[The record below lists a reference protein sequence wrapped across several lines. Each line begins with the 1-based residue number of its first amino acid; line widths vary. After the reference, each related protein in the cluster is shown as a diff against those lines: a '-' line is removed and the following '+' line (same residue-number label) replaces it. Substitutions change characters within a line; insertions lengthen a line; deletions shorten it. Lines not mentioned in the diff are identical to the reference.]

1 MNIYKFG
8 AMYRSLR
15 DYIVELGRRGELL
28 RVAAKVSPRFEIAEI
43 TDRMA
48 KSKGGGKALLFENTG
63 TEFPVITNMMGS
75 DSRMAL
81 ALGVE
86 RLDDI
91 ADRITAILGEAL
103 TPKGSLMD
111 KLRALPLLAEMSRW
125 FPQQVSGRGACQHTV
140 YRDAEVDLCR
150 LPMLQSWECDG
161 GAFVTLPMV
170 HTVDPDTGVRN
181 VGMYRMQRFDAHT
194 TGMHWHIHKTGAR
207 HYDAYKRAGR
217 RMPVVVTLG
226 GDPVYTYAATAP
238 MPDNMDEYLL
248 AGFLRR
254 RPVRLVK
261 ALTCDIYIPEDCD
274 FVIEGYVDPSE
285 EKVIEGDFGDHT
297 GFYSLKDLYP
307 RFHVTALT
315 HRRDAVYPATVVGVP
330 PEEDAYIAKA
340 TEKIFLAPIRLAVQP
355 EVEDLWM
362 PTAGTAHNLAVVS
375 IDKRYRGQAHKVA
388 QALWGA
394 GQMMFNKYLVIT
406 SAETPIRSFGAL
418 AALLRRCDLRQCMI
432 RSEGILDVLDHA
444 TATCGFGGKLALDL
458 TDTDPAAAVADVTLP
473 SEAHPAGGIELY
485 DTRHVVDLG
494 LVILYAEASR
504 PDKVDMEAYLRENGF
519 RGVRYAVV
527 FDYQAAGA
535 MRDEDLLWLAAA
547 NTDPRRDV
555 VLTADGT
562 LTVDARSKRPD
573 VEGNPPRFPNVA
585 MSSMQTIRLVDER
598 WEEYGIG
605 PRWESPSRRYR
616 KLWLS
621 DRAEW

>member
-1 MNIYKFG
+1 MYKG
-8 AMYRSLR
+8 LR
-15 DYIVELGRRGELL
+15 EYMEVLEHRGELL
-28 RVAAKVSPRFEIAEI
+28 RVTVPVSPRFEIAEI

-48 KSKGGGKALLFENTG
+48 KSAIGGKALLFENTG
-63 TEFPVITNMMGS
+63 TEFPVLTNMMGS
-75 DSRMAL
+75 DKRMAL

-86 RLDDI
+86 RLDDV
-91 ADRITAILGEAL
+91 AVRIDSLLEAAM
-103 TPKGSLMD
+103 TPKGSLID

-125 FPQQVSGRGACQHTV
+125 FPQQVSGRGACQQVV
-140 YRDAEVDLCR
+140 YRDADADLMR

-181 VGMYRMQRFDAHT
+181 VGMYRMQRFDART
-194 TGMHWHIHKTGAR
+194 TGMHWHVHKTGAR

-226 GDPVYTYAATAP
+226 GDPAYTYAATAP

-254 RPVRLVK
+254 CPVRLVK
-261 ALTCDIYIPEDCD
+261 ALTCDIYVPEDCD

-285 EKVIEGDFGDHT
+285 PKVMEGDFGDHT

-307 RFHVTALT
+307 LFHVTALT
-315 HRRDAVYPATVVGVP
+315 HRRGAVYPATVVGVP

-362 PTAGTAHNLAVVS
+362 PAAGTAHNLAVVS

-394 GQMMFNKYLVIT
+394 GQMMFNKYMLIT
-406 SAETPIRSFGAL
+406 PAGTPIRSYGAL
-418 AALLRRCDLRQCMI
+418 AALLRRADLRRCMI
-432 RSEGILDVLDHA
+432 RTEGVLDVLDHA

-458 TDTDPAAAVADVTLP
+458 TDADLSAEAAEMLPPA
-473 SEAHPAGGIELY
+473 EAHPTGGIELY
-485 DTRHVVDLG
+485 DTRHAAELG
-494 LVILYAEASR
+494 LVILYAAASR
-504 PDKVDMEAYLRENGF
+504 PDRVDAERYLQENGF
-519 RGVRYAVV
+519 RNVRYAVV

-555 VLTADGT
+555 RLTDGGT
-562 LTVDARSKRPD
+562 MLVDARSKRPGLA
-573 VEGNPPRFPNVA
+573 GNPARFPNVA
-585 MSSMQTIRLVDER
+585 MSSSDTIRMVDSR

-605 PRWESPSRRYR
+605 ERLESPSRRYR

>member
-1 MNIYKFG
+1 MNIYRFG

-15 DYIVELGRRGELL
+15 DYIVELERRGELL

-48 KSKGGGKALLFENTG
+48 KSEGGGKALLFENTG

-91 ADRITAILGEAL
+91 ADRITALLGEAL
-103 TPKGSLMD
+103 TPKGSLME

-181 VGMYRMQRFDAHT
+181 VGMYRMQRFDART

-444 TATCGFGGKLALDL
+444 TATCGFGGKVALDL

-485 DTRHVVDLG
+485 DTRHVGDLG

-562 LTVDARSKRPD
+562 LTADARSKRPG

-605 PRWESPSRRYR
+605 PRLESPSRRYR

>member
-48 KSKGGGKALLFENTG
+48 KSEGGGKALLFEDTG

-91 ADRITAILGEAL
+91 ADRITALLGEAL

-181 VGMYRMQRFDAHT
+181 VGMYRMQRFDART

-285 EKVIEGDFGDHT
+285 EKVVEGDFGDHT

-485 DTRHVVDLG
+485 DTRHVGDLG

-527 FDYQAAGA
+527 FDYQAAGT

-562 LTVDARSKRPD
+562 LTVDVRSKRPG

-605 PRWESPSRRYR
+605 PRLESPSRRYR

>member
-1 MNIYKFG
+1 
-8 AMYRSLR
+8 MYRSLR
-15 DYIVELGRRGELL
+15 DYIVELERRGELL

-48 KSKGGGKALLFENTG
+48 KSEGGGKALLFENTG

-91 ADRITAILGEAL
+91 ADRITALLGER
-103 TPKGSLMD
+103 SLRRVR
-111 KLRALPLLAEMSRW
+111 LWISYARCRCWPRCRGGFRSR
-125 FPQQVSGRGACQHTV
+125 
-140 YRDAEVDLCR
+140 YRDAVLVSIPFIVMRRSICAACR
-150 LPMLQSWECDG
+150 CCSRG
-161 GAFVTLPMV
+161 SATAGAFVTLPMV

-406 SAETPIRSFGAL
+406 SAETPIRSFETL

-458 TDTDPAAAVADVTLP
+458 TDTDPAAAAADVTLP

-494 LVILYAEASR
+494 LVMLYAEASR

-562 LTVDARSKRPD
+562 LTVDARSKRPG

-585 MSSMQTIRLVDER
+585 MVIHADDTS
-598 WEEYGIG
+598 GG
-605 PRWESPSRRYR
+605 
-616 KLWLS
+616 
-621 DRAEW
+621 

>member
-1 MNIYKFG
+1 M
-8 AMYRSLR
+8 R
-15 DYIVELGRRGELL
+15 DYIVELERRGELL

-91 ADRITAILGEAL
+91 ADRITALLGEAL

-181 VGMYRMQRFDAHT
+181 VGMYRMQRFDART

-444 TATCGFGGKLALDL
+444 TATCGFGGKVALDL

-485 DTRHVVDLG
+485 DTRHVGDLG

-562 LTVDARSKRPD
+562 LTADARSKRPG

-605 PRWESPSRRYR
+605 PRLESPSRRYR

>member
-1 MNIYKFG
+1 
-8 AMYRSLR
+8 MYRSLR
-15 DYIVELGRRGELL
+15 DYIVELERRGELL

-48 KSKGGGKALLFENTG
+48 KSEGGGKALLFENTG

-91 ADRITAILGEAL
+91 ADRITALLGEAL

-181 VGMYRMQRFDAHT
+181 VGMYRMQRFDART

-418 AALLRRCDLRQCMI
+418 AALLRHCDLRQCII

-485 DTRHVVDLG
+485 DTRHVGDLG

-562 LTVDARSKRPD
+562 LTVDARSKQPG

-605 PRWESPSRRYR
+605 PRLESPSRRYR

>member
-1 MNIYKFG
+1 
-8 AMYRSLR
+8 MYRSLR

-48 KSKGGGKALLFENTG
+48 KSKGGGKALLFEDTG

-254 RPVRLVK
+254 RPVQLVK

-406 SAETPIRSFGAL
+406 SAETPIRSFETL

-485 DTRHVVDLG
+485 DTRHVGDLG

-519 RGVRYAVV
+519 SGVRYAVV

-562 LTVDARSKRPD
+562 LTVDVRSKRPG

-585 MSSMQTIRLVDER
+585 MSSMQTIRMVDER

-605 PRWESPSRRYR
+605 PRLESPSRRYR

>member
-1 MNIYKFG
+1 
-8 AMYRSLR
+8 MYRSLR
-15 DYIVELGRRGELL
+15 DYIVELERRGELL

-48 KSKGGGKALLFENTG
+48 KSKGGGKALLFEDTG

-91 ADRITAILGEAL
+91 ADRITALLGEAL

-181 VGMYRMQRFDAHT
+181 VGMYRMQRFDART

-406 SAETPIRSFGAL
+406 SAETPIRSFETL

-485 DTRHVVDLG
+485 DTRHVGDLG

-527 FDYQAAGA
+527 FDYQAAGT

-562 LTVDARSKRPD
+562 LTVDVRSKRPG

-605 PRWESPSRRYR
+605 PRLESPSRRYR